1 MSTLLYGSEVVGG
14 DGTRLVSNGVE
25 GPLRFEGLRLSE
37 SDEIS
42 PLVGSEGMYVD
53 LMGGVDAEAVERF
66 GVATPDRG
74 ESSVSLPSVSV
85 LVTSSAGAAEPVN
98 IFARSSVYRWNQI

>member
-1 MSTLLYGSEVVGG
+1 MCGSEAVGG
-14 DGTRLVSNGVE
+14 DGTRLVSDGVK
-25 GPLRFEGLRLSE
+25 GPLRSEGLRLSKSE
-37 SDEIS
+37 SS
-42 PLVGSEGMYVD
+42 KLVGSEGMYVD

-74 ESSVSLPSVSV
+74 KSSVSLPSVSV